1 MSCNIYKLGD
11 CSIPYVAASLI
22 IVPCKFCW
30 FYPFLDF
37 QKILK
42 CFAELTDLLT
52 KLGKVYKLEESDF
65 FVETV
70 QTFEEYQELE
80 ESLEDP
86 EKKKL
91 LVSSAFL
98 VFAVKL
104 MCS

>member
-1 MSCNIYKLGD
+1 M
-11 CSIPYVAASLI
+11 
-22 IVPCKFCW
+22 
-30 FYPFLDF
+30 
-37 QKILK
+37 
-42 CFAELTDLLT
+42 
-52 KLGKVYKLEESDF
+52 YKLEESDF